1 MKTKLL
7 IPLLALLL
15 PRAAEAEILT
25 GFCGAEGENISY
37 TLDTESGE
45 LTLAGS
51 GRMADYNEGSYNN
64 RTPWGNGNLQRV
76 VVGEGITH
84 LGNDAFSYD
93 SGSRLVSVTLPSTL
107 VSIGE
112 GSFADSEQ
120 LTGISLPAG
129 LKRIGHGAFSGC
141 TALAEVNLPDGL
153 DHIGNSAFEG
163 CSAITSVRIP
173 EGIDSLQNYSFRN
186 CGGLAEIVLPSGLTY
201 IGYSALASCSA
212 LKHIDLPATLKA
224 IEAGAFEGSGLEDIE
239 IPDGVERIG
248 SGILQGT
255 QLSEPVYTSTHF
267 VFLPWRAYWNPNEPQ
282 SYFSYTVPEG
292 ITHICG
298 EAIDQVENKLTTIVL
313 PSSLTT
319 IESSAFANAIALEYL
334 TLPPS
339 VTEIGYGAF
348 ENCTALR
355 DLDVPAGVTEIKAN
369 TFSGCTSLQ
378 SIWLP
383 EHITSVGGW
392 AFYGCSS
399 LRSISLPQAT
409 YIGDMAFYYC
419 TSLTELS
426 LPKAEYLGNGAF
438 IGCAALTTL
447 TIPNVTEAGSDVFEG
462 CTKLTGPLYTQ
473 KLFLFMNTAYQGA
486 YTVPEGIEAI
496 NHSAFK
502 NCTGLTGIAL
512 PSSLRAIGQNAF
524 NGCTALA
531 EVSLPEATDSIGE
544 QIFFGCTALTSATLS
559 ENLRHIPLSA
569 FNGCSALQA
578 IHIPGSVEKINS
590 GAFSGCTSLAD
601 VRIDNG
607 VEMITGGAFRNC
619 QALTRISLP
628 ASVRKFYESSFE
640 DCDALEGVDVD
651 PGNSAYASLHGAV
664 FNKQLTELVF
674 VPRGIAAIEIPATFE
689 GTLPRQFLA
698 DFPRLREL
706 SLPFIGA
713 SRDTTEVPATLFTW
727 LFPYTTRSSGSYP
740 SSSRT
745 VTYTPTI
752 PETLKKLVF
761 TGDTLDMARFSLQ
774 EATEDGGYVTYYNKY
789 EAPDLSGIDTL
800 LITGAKAIAGT
811 LGEHF
816 APSEV
821 HIAFQEGYPGQL
833 EPGVFADLHG
843 LKSLTIPFAGAGTAA
858 TAGNFGELFGTAA
871 NSRMRAVTQLF
882 QDGSSKTYYLPAEL
896 SSLELT
902 EGCEQI
908 AYGGLSN
915 CTMLRQLTLPI
926 SLYMVGD
933 QALYACAGLT
943 DIYCKGADPAAAFDG
958 SFEGMR
964 LSSCVLHVPYNA
976 SDRYSKSTGWEQFY
990 NIQEEAPISIAV
1002 FKNIENGGVIYGP
1015 TQCAEGQEVRLEAVA
1030 NYGYTFYGWADE
1042 YGTIVATSDIYTF
1055 TATENQLLLAMFIP
1069 VSGSNTVEATPE
1081 GDRVIFTWE
1090 AEEGADSYLLTIYS
1104 DEAMT
1109 QSVRSMR
1116 LDAQGNPIKKTTTE
1130 RLSATLDGLEGNSN
1144 YYYSINAL
1152 STEGRL
1158 LSLYT
1163 GSFSTL
1169 ATGIENA
1176 TAQETAIKCS
1186 TRPGSISIEGAEGKD
1201 IAVSDM
1207 QGRLIHAGQAA
1218 DAEVRIACTPGTY
1231 LIRVEQ
1237 ETFKVV
1243 VP

>member
-1 MKTKLL
+1 MNTKLL
-7 IPLLALLL
+7 SLLAALLVPIGL
-15 PRAAEAEILT
+15 QAEIIT

-37 TLDTESGE
+37 TFDTESGE

-51 GRMADYNEGSYNN
+51 GRMANYNQASYNN
-64 RTPWGNGNLQRV
+64 RSPWGNDGLQRV

-84 LGNDAFSYD
+84 LGDDAFCYEL
-93 SGSRLVSVTLPSTL
+93 GSKLVSVELPSTL
-107 VSIGE
+107 VAIGN
-112 GSFADSEQ
+112 GSFEDCEQ
-120 LTGISLPAG
+120 LAAIALPAG
-129 LKRIGHGAFSGC
+129 LKRIGDNAFNGC
-141 TALAEVNLPDGL
+141 TALAEVTLPDGL
-153 DHIGNSAFEG
+153 DYIGNSAFNG
-163 CSAITSVRIP
+163 CSAITAVRIP
-173 EGIDSLQNYSFRN
+173 EGVDSLQNYAFQRCSK
-186 CGGLAEIVLPSGLTY
+186 LAEVILPSRLTY
-201 IGYSALASCSA
+201 IGYSALAGCTA
-212 LKHIDLPATLKA
+212 LKHIDLPASLRE
-224 IEAGAFEGSGLEDIE
+224 IESGAFQYSELEDID
-239 IPDGVERIG
+239 IPDGVVRIG
-248 SGILQGT
+248 EGILHGT

-267 VFLPWRAYWNPNEPQ
+267 VFLPWRAYQNSNEPQ
-282 SYFSYTVPEG
+282 SYYSYTVPEG

-298 EAIDQVENKLTTIVL
+298 GAIDPVENRLTTIVL

-319 IESSAFANAIALEYL
+319 LDPSAFANATALEYL

-339 VTEIGYGAF
+339 VTDIGEGAF
-348 ENCTALR
+348 VGCTALQ
-355 DLDVPAGVTEIKAN
+355 DLDIPAGVTEIKAN
-369 TFSGCTSLQ
+369 TFYGCTSLQ

-383 EHITSVGGW
+383 EHITRVGSW
-392 AFYGCSS
+392 AFYGCAS
-399 LRSISLPQAT
+399 LRSISLPQA
-409 YIGDMAFYYC
+409 
-419 TSLTELS
+419 
-426 LPKAEYLGNGAF
+426 EYLGYGAF
-438 IGCAALTTL
+438 QGCSSLTTL
-447 TIPNVTEAGSDVFEG
+447 EIPNVTEAGIDVFDG
-462 CTKLTGPLYTQ
+462 CTKLSGPLYTQ
-473 KLFLFMNTAYQGA
+473 KLFLFMNSAYQGD

-502 NCTGLTGIAL
+502 NCTGLTGITL
-512 PSSLRAIGQNAF
+512 PSSLRAIGQDAF
-524 NGCTALA
+524 YGCKALT
-531 EVSLPEATDSIGE
+531 EVSLPETTDSIGN
-544 QIFFGCTALTSATLS
+544 QVFYGCRALTSATLS
-559 ENLRHIPLSA
+559 GNLRNIPLNA
-569 FNGCSALQA
+569 FSNCSALQA
-578 IHIPGSVEKINS
+578 IYIPGSVREIGS
-590 GAFSGCTSLAD
+590 AAFLNCTMLAE
-601 VRIDNG
+601 VHMAEG
-607 VEMITGGAFRNC
+607 VETIMGYVFRNC
-619 QALTRISLP
+619 TALTRISLP

-640 DCDALEGVDVD
+640 DCEALEGVDVD
-651 PGNSAYASLHGAV
+651 PDNSAYASLHGAV

-713 SRDTTEVPATLFTW
+713 SRDTTEVPATLFSW

-740 SSSRT
+740 STSRT